1 MKFEEILA
9 DLRNKIYK
17 PVYFL
22 HGEEEYFIDII
33 TDYIADNVL
42 GEADREFNQTI
53 LYGKDANAGTI
64 IDTARRYPMMANY
77 QVVIVKEAQALS
89 TLDEMISYTDNPVD
103 STILVMCYKHKAFDS
118 RKSLVKS
125 IKKTGVVFKSDRL
138 YENKI
143 PAWINEQLKAEG
155 YTITPEA
162 GRLLIGSLGSNLTK
176 IRMELG
182 KLMLNLESGAV
193 INEDVIEENIGI
205 SKEFNIFELQ
215 KAMGSGDTYKVN
227 LICRHFAANPKS
239 NPFVLTTTLLYQF
252 FTKLL
257 ILHSLQ
263 DKSKDN
269 VVAAE
274 ISVSPYFVR
283 DYRRAIKQFDQGRVT
298 KAISLLREYD
308 LKFKGLN
315 NASVTEGE
323 LLREMIFRMMH

>member
-53 LYGKDANAGTI
+53 LYGKDANAGSI

-89 TLDEMISYTDNPVD
+89 TLDEMIGYTDNPVD

-138 YENKI
+138 YDNKI
-143 PAWINEQLKAEG
+143 PAWINEQLKIAG

-162 GRLLIGSLGSNLTK
+162 SRLLIGSLGSNLTK

-182 KLMLNLESGAV
+182 KLMLNLEAGAV

-215 KAMGSGDTYKVN
+215 KAMGNGDIYKVN

-239 NPFVLTTTLLYQF
+239 NPFMLTITLLYQF

-257 ILHSLQ
+257 ILHSLK
-263 DKSKDN
+263 DRPKDN

-283 DYRRAIKQFDQGRVT
+283 DYRSAAKQFDQGRVT